1 MSRVSSVAA
10 SSERWLGPWVIPVV
24 LALAASLFVVFFGF
38 RSQRFVSTSFDP
50 YFFGKMGAS
59 IAHGDGF
66 MPFGTLIQRRAP
78 LYPLAVGGIYWVFGE
93 QPMLVLLLQCVLHA
107 GTCLLLFDLTRR
119 LFGQRA
125 GIIAGVLCAVH
136 PVLLRYVPDLHLE
149 TLFTFLVTLTIWLT
163 ERFARLRDIR
173 TGAMLGVAFGLATLT
188 KSVILLYPGL
198 FTIALVYSASRA
210 SEQLPIRGLAT
221 MFVTMALTIS
231 PWTVRNYVA
240 TGHFVPVSSGF
251 SDAFL
256 RGLIFSRTEFITL
269 REPPYEVAENETN
282 AYFARL
288 AHEAGTEWQRDDYET
303 DQILNREMK
312 RRLLAEPRLNVRRF
326 FVGLFTFWYEMTS
339 LATSLFAGGLAVI
352 AWIFAGFGLRRA
364 HRETRKAWIV
374 LLPIV
379 YLNLLLAALLAL
391 GRYSVPIMPC
401 LLALA
406 AYGLDGLLP
415 RRGVRNV

>member
-1 MSRVSSVAA
+1 
-10 SSERWLGPWVIPVV
+10 LG
-24 LALAASLFVVFFGF
+24 ASLFVVFFGF
-38 RSQRFVSTSFDP
+38 RAQRFVSTTFDP

-59 IAHGDGF
+59 LARGDGF
-66 MPFGTLIQRRAP
+66 LPFGNLIQRRAP
-78 LYPLAVGGIYWVFGE
+78 LYPLTIGSVYWVFGE
-93 QPMLVLLLQCVLHA
+93 RPLLVLLLQCLLHA
-107 GTCLLLFDLTRR
+107 GTCVLLFDLTRR

-125 GIIAGVLCAVH
+125 ALIAGVLCAVH

-173 TGAMLGVAFGLATLT
+173 TGALLGVAFGLATLT

-198 FTIALVYSASRA
+198 FAIALLYTLSRA
-210 SEQLPIRGLAT
+210 KKQLPIRGLAT
-221 MFVTMALTIS
+221 MFVAMALTIS
-231 PWTVRNYVA
+231 PWTIRNYKA

-269 REPPYEVAENETN
+269 RQPPYEVAENETN
-282 AYFARL
+282 AYFTRL
-288 AHEAGTEWQRDDYET
+288 AREAGTEWQRDDYET
-303 DQILNREMK
+303 DQILNKEMK
-312 RRLLAEPRLNVRRF
+312 RRLVAEPWLNVRRF

-339 LATSLFAGGLAVI
+339 LPTSLFAGGLALI
-352 AWIFAGFGLRRA
+352 AWVFAGFGLRRA
-364 HRETRKAWIV
+364 YVEKRQAWLV
-374 LLPIV
+374 LLPII

-406 AYGLDGLLP
+406 AFGIDGLLT
-415 RRGVRNV
+415 RRDVTGA